1 MNNKNTKLTEV
12 IEKTGDLIWVLVVFF
27 TLTLLFSVI
36 WGEFIDIL
44 LKNDKNN
51 QVIHNSLEQSE

>member
-51 QVIHNSLEQSE
+51 QVIHNSLE